1 MPGSDAFYEG
11 DRANPDEREPF
22 ACSRVSDNSDRQATK
37 LRGRLSDVRVLR
49 AA

>member
-1 MPGSDAFYEG
+1 MEEIE
-11 DRANPDEREPF
+11 RIRTREPL
-22 ACSRVSDNSDRQATK
+22 ARSRVSDNSDRQATK

>member
-1 MPGSDAFYEG
+1 MPRSDAFYRG
-11 DRANPDEREPF
+11 DRANPDERTT
-22 ACSRVSDNSDRQATK
+22 DNSDRQATK